1 MMDANKKIKLLVL
14 IILISGIVI
23 AGSFAIFSMKILGSE
38 PVRVVPT
45 EGNEINKWDE
55 ENKEIIL
62 NKCVINE
69 DNKSYDNVMVIIEF
83 YKDEN
88 FEELMKTKKL
98 YNLKMKDGF
107 VCFNYTTKLPEEPK
121 LVTFSVMV

>member
-38 PVRVVPT
+38 IVQVAPT
-45 EGNEINKWDE
+45 EGTEVSRWDE
-55 ENKEIIL
+55 VNNEIIL
-62 NKCVINE
+62 NKRFHDE
-69 DNKSYDNVMVIIEF
+69 DNKSYDNVMVIIDF

-88 FEELMKTKKL
+88 FEELMKTKTL
-98 YNLKMKDGF
+98 YNLKMKDGLL
-107 VCFNYTTKLPEEPK
+107 CFNYTTKLPEEPK